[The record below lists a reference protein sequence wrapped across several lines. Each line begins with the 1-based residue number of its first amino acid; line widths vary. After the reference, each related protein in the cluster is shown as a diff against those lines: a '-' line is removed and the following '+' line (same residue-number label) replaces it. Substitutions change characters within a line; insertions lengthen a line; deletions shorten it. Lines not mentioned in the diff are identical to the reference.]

1 MVWENVML
9 FFHSEIKKGHFQN
22 LLLGGAPTSICHFFC
37 PCVCPSV
44 CSCVM
49 HHIIFDHY
57 FWYTYVKWWY
67 LQFVFFF
74 FFFFHFIIIFFFKVF
89 REVRAKYSPKWK
101 TKIISVIHLSQEQ
114 CSIWSWFLVHLC
126 QMIISPGVFVNF
138 FKILIFGVASGVK
151 AQKMVQN
158 EKKIMSAA
166 LYFRNWSSFMV
177 HMYV

>member
-1 MVWENVML
+1 MSL
-9 FFHSEIKKGHFQN
+9 FLSMC
-22 LLLGGAPTSICHFFC
+22 L
-37 PCVCPSV
+37 SV
-44 CSCVM
+44 CLFMC
-49 HHIIFDHY
+49 HAPHY
-57 FWYTYVKWWY
+57 FWSLFLVHICKMMISPVCF
-67 LQFVFFF
+67 FVFFF
-74 FFFFHFIIIFFFKVF
+74 FFHFLRILIFQVF

>member
-1 MVWENVML
+1 MSL
-9 FFHSEIKKGHFQN
+9 FLSMC
-22 LLLGGAPTSICHFFC
+22 L
-37 PCVCPSV
+37 SV
-44 CSCVM
+44 CLFMC
-49 HHIIFDHY
+49 HAPHY
-57 FWYTYVKWWY
+57 FWSLFLVHICKMMISPVC
-67 LQFVFFF
+67 FVLF
-74 FFFFHFIIIFFFKVF
+74 FFFFHFLRILIFQVF

>member
-1 MVWENVML
+1 MSL
-9 FFHSEIKKGHFQN
+9 FLSMC
-22 LLLGGAPTSICHFFC
+22 L
-37 PCVCPSV
+37 SV
-44 CSCVM
+44 CLFMC
-49 HHIIFDHY
+49 HAPHY
-57 FWYTYVKWWY
+57 FWSLFLVHICKMMISP
-67 LQFVFFF
+67 VCFFCF
-74 FFFFHFIIIFFFKVF
+74 FFFFHFLRILIFQVF

-101 TKIISVIHLSQEQ
+101 TEIISVIHLSQEQ

>member
-1 MVWENVML
+1 MSL
-9 FFHSEIKKGHFQN
+9 FLSMC
-22 LLLGGAPTSICHFFC
+22 L
-37 PCVCPSV
+37 SV
-44 CSCVM
+44 CLFMC
-49 HHIIFDHY
+49 HAPHY
-57 FWYTYVKWWY
+57 FWSLFLVHIFKMMISPVCF
-67 LQFVFFF
+67 FVFFF
-74 FFFFHFIIIFFFKVF
+74 FFHFLRILIFQVF

>member
-1 MVWENVML
+1 MSL
-9 FFHSEIKKGHFQN
+9 FLSMC
-22 LLLGGAPTSICHFFC
+22 L
-37 PCVCPSV
+37 SV
-44 CSCVM
+44 CLFMC
-49 HHIIFDHY
+49 HAPHY
-57 FWYTYVKWWY
+57 FWSLFLVHICKMMISPVCF
-67 LQFVFFF
+67 FVL
-74 FFFFHFIIIFFFKVF
+74 FFFFHFLRILIFQVF

>member
-1 MVWENVML
+1 MSL
-9 FFHSEIKKGHFQN
+9 FLSMC
-22 LLLGGAPTSICHFFC
+22 L
-37 PCVCPSV
+37 SV
-44 CSCVM
+44 CLFMC
-49 HHIIFDHY
+49 HAPHY
-57 FWYTYVKWWY
+57 FWSLFLVHICKMMISPVCF
-67 LQFVFFF
+67 FVFFF
-74 FFFFHFIIIFFFKVF
+74 FNFLRIFIFKFFWV
-89 REVRAKYSPKWK
+89 VRAKYSPKWK